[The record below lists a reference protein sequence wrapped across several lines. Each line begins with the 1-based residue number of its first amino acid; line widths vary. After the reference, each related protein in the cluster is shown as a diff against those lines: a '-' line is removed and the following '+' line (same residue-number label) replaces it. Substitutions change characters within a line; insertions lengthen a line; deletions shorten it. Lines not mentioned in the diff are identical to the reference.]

1 MKIFSIPDTRSL
13 CGLIKKCRGDVILH
27 FPDGSWVDL
36 KRNHTAWQFLQ
47 IMYPGESG
55 LDIRL
60 SNSADTLN
68 FIQYMRESGV
78 SH

>member
-1 MKIFSIPDTRSL
+1 MKIFSILDTRSL
-13 CGLIKKCRGDVILH
+13 CGLIKKCQGDVTLH
-27 FPDGSWVDL
+27 LPDGNWVDL

-47 IMYPGESG
+47 IMYPGQSG

-60 SNSADTLN
+60 SNSADALD